1 MEREVVIRN
10 KKQFKEAV
18 EKNTERFV
26 VEGKFAKDLKKVLVI
41 KTISKSKIKVI
52 APLIAIAGGSSA
64 VAACGIALTP
74 VTGGASTVVSGG
86 AGLTAASAA
95 AAIAAVTSK
104 DVAIIVLAV
113 SIGFMIVWTAT
124 QNYDIHFE
132 TSTGRIV
139 FDRKKGK

>member
-52 APLIAIAGGSSA
+52 APLIAIAGGASA
-64 VAACGIALTP
+64 VATCGIALTP

-86 AGLTAASAA
+86 AGLTAASA